1 MTCVSTLSRTPF
13 AGSQAFL
20 HAVRLRTSSFV
31 GSNSPLILLKTCNS
45 ASFKKSGG
53 SGAPLASALYGREE
67 EYAVC
72 NRDTAVGCM
81 HRGLTAVADV
91 ERRRA
96 PARMR
101 IWGCTY
107 AEAMWR
113 MRIALEG
120 AIVCCKRMSALRGAY
135 FISFK
140 LTVRHA
146 TVYVWNLVNAIGSR
160 ETSS

>member
-13 AGSQAFL
+13 AGSQASL
-20 HAVRLRTSSFV
+20 QATSPRTSSFV
-31 GSNSPLILLKTCNS
+31 GSSSPLILLKICSS
-45 ASFKKSGG
+45 ASFRKSGG
-53 SGAPLASALYGREE
+53 SGAPLASALYSREE
-67 EYAVC
+67 EYGVW
-72 NRDTAVGCM
+72 NRGTTVGRM
-81 HRGLTAVADV
+81 HWSLTAVADV

-107 AEAMWR
+107 AEAMRR

-120 AIVCCKRMSALRGAY
+120 AIVCCTKMSALRGSY
-135 FISFK
+135 CNSFK
-140 LTVRHA
+140 LTGRHA
-146 TVYVWNLVNAIGSR
+146 TVYVGSLVNAIGSR